1 MSEKDV
7 RASEVTNEKE
17 IVIEL
22 EDKDEGKKENIN
34 EPVNVEPAEHKVAKK
49 FVERKQIVD
58 LNDDEKAL
66 IVANARNGL
75 DQPYYDV
82 KLFKN
87 GKYRIIK
94 KKETAQSVAQKV
106 ITSTTAPE
114 KEKKAYYSDNQLL
127 FEHIIEL
134 NAKVDKLMTKHK
146 KLKRKYQ
153 TLQNDIYCD
162 EDEISVPQ
170 TIESKEP
177 EHDEVKSEVQDEV
190 KREPKNELLMQKQQP
205 TQQRGQSPQPVGQ
218 VQQPVY
224 NKRMNWRT
232 RLSYL

>member
-1 MSEKDV
+1 M
-7 RASEVTNEKE
+7 T
-17 IVIEL
+17 
-22 EDKDEGKKENIN
+22 
-34 EPVNVEPAEHKVAKK
+34 
-49 FVERKQIVD
+49 
-58 LNDDEKAL
+58 DDEKAL

-75 DQPYYDV
+75 DQPNFDV
-82 KLFKN
+82 KFFKN
-87 GKYRIIK
+87 GKYRILK
-94 KKETAQSVAQKV
+94 KKETAPTVAQKV
-106 ITSTTAPE
+106 ITSTTTPE

-153 TLQNDIYCD
+153 SLQNDIYAD

-170 TIESKEP
+170 TIKEP
-177 EHDEVKSEVQDEV
+177 EPVNVEVKNEV
-190 KREPKNELLMQKQQP
+190 KDEPPVQQQQQP
-205 TQQRGQSPQPVGQ
+205 

-224 NKRMNWRT
+224 NKRMNWRQ

>member
-1 MSEKDV
+1 MSESDV
-7 RASEVTNEKE
+7 KASETTSEKE
-17 IVIEL
+17 IVIDL
-22 EDKDEGKKENIN
+22 VDKNDGENEKTS
-34 EPVNVEPAEHKVAKK
+34 EPVNDEQPKPKVAKK

-58 LNDDEKAL
+58 LTDDEKAL

-75 DQPYYDV
+75 DQPYFDV

-94 KKETAQSVAQKV
+94 KKETAPTVAQKV

-153 TLQNDIYCD
+153 SLQNDIYAD

-170 TIESKEP
+170 TIKEP
-177 EHDEVKSEVQDEV
+177 EPVNVEVKNEV
-190 KREPKNELLMQKQQP
+190 KNEPP
-205 TQQRGQSPQPVGQ
+205 
-218 VQQPVY
+218 VQQPVQQQPPPIPKPAY
-224 NKRMNWRT
+224 NKRMNWRSS
-232 RLSYL
+232 LSYL

>member
-1 MSEKDV
+1 MSDNDV
-7 RASEVTNEKE
+7 KAPEPTSEKE
-17 IVIEL
+17 IVIDL
-22 EDKDEGKKENIN
+22 VDKNDAENEKTNESVNDEQSK
-34 EPVNVEPAEHKVAKK
+34 PKVAKK

-58 LNDDEKAL
+58 LTDDEKTL

-75 DQPYYDV
+75 DQPYFDV

-94 KKETAQSVAQKV
+94 KKETAPTVSQKV
-106 ITSTTAPE
+106 IASTTAPE

-127 FEHIIEL
+127 FEHVIEL
-134 NAKVDKLMTKHK
+134 NAKVEKLMAKHK

-153 TLQNDIYCD
+153 SLQNDIYAD

-170 TIESKEP
+170 TIKETEP
-177 EHDEVKSEVQDEV
+177 VNVEVKNEV
-190 KREPKNELLMQKQQP
+190 KDEQPVQQQQQP
-205 TQQRGQSPQPVGQ
+205 TQQQ
-218 VQQPVY
+218 VQTPVY
-224 NKRMNWRT
+224 NKRMNWRQ